1 MRKKALP
8 SPPAT
13 PAVPSTASL
22 GPSRRSEL
30 RYCRTPN
37 DAPEAPF
44 LRSNRRI
51 DSNYFR
57 FKAKCL
63 RKSNTARYGIYSTLK
78 AVANNVVLMYDIM
91 DRHIMKKAF
100 EKAAYDAYQG
110 ESQLNV

>member
-1 MRKKALP
+1 MGKEAL
-8 SPPAT
+8 SCPPAT
-13 PAVPSTASL
+13 TAVPSTASL

-57 FKAKCL
+57 FKVRRL
-63 RKSNTARYGIYSTLK
+63 RTGAICRDQ
-78 AVANNVVLMYDIM
+78 VLMRLAEIYNWFTEGFATADL
-91 DRHIMKKAF
+91 K
-100 EKAAYDAYQG
+100 DAKVLL
-110 ESQLNV
+110 EE